1 MAEANAAGSTS
12 LPALSPGAHSCERL
26 FHTPA
31 GLSNQRP
38 EVDLPPIDRSALMRR
53 AHQIARKA
61 RPHTASYREALSYG
75 LRAAWGLVA
84 TAREFAA
91 VRARVPPVI
100 HTAERLAASR
110 RATQRCGASYMPF

>member
-1 MAEANAAGSTS
+1 MAQAKSAHTTIAPE
-12 LPALSPGAHSCERL
+12 SPPTAIGVVEKLHHIPTA
-26 FHTPA
+26 
-31 GLSNQRP
+31 
-38 EVDLPPIDRSALMRR
+38 IDRSALMRR